1 MGTRRAGTRVRAL
14 GLAVFL
20 AVGGGGAGRTAGQAI
35 DTTRAHARLWMRP
48 AASLVLPG
56 SGQLLAH
63 EDRGAIYLVTELF
76 VLSQFL
82 RLNQTARQEAG
93 RFREL
98 AFDVARRSYSPG
110 VRDTT
115 FEYFEQMER
124 FSTSGAFNR
133 GLGPAIVPEDD
144 PATYNGAVWLLAR
157 RTFWDDPNVP
167 PPTDSPQYLRALQF
181 YINRAVGPNFLWS
194 WRDASLEQQEFRLAI
209 RRSDDAFRQAQ
220 NELGLLLANHLVSA
234 IDALISSRLS
244 AAAGR
249 PAHVSTTLGPR
260 RAFWHVRVAF

>member
-1 MGTRRAGTRVRAL
+1 MLGGGRGAGTRSRAL
-14 GLAVFL
+14 GAAALLAASGVGR
-20 AVGGGGAGRTAGQAI
+20 AVGQAI
-35 DTTRAHARLWMRP
+35 DTTPARAPLWIRP

-56 SGQLLAH
+56 SGQLLARQ
-63 EDRGAIYLVTELF
+63 DRGALYLATELY

-82 RLNQTARQEAG
+82 RLNQVARQDAG

-115 FEYFEQMER
+115 FEYFEQMEK
-124 FSTSGAFNR
+124 FSASGAFS
-133 GLGPAIVPEDD
+133 LGPGPAFVPEDD
-144 PATYNGAVWLLAR
+144 PTTYNGAVWLLAR
-157 RTFWDDPNVP
+157 RTFWDNPNVP
-167 PPTDSPQYLRALQF
+167 PPLDSPQYLRALQF
-181 YINRAVGPNFLWS
+181 YLTRAVGPNFLWS
-194 WRDASLEQQEFRLAI
+194 WKDASLEQQEFRLAI

-260 RAFWHVRVAF
+260 RALWHLRVAF